1 MQDKSQVFLDRW
13 QICIFGT
20 LGTQVWHIFSCLQC
34 QATGFVLEFFVNNGF
49 KLPNFLHVKPAR
61 YLWQSAV
68 TGQSVS
74 MSTKNMFSRKLPLK
88 ADGRHLKIW
97 GLKTIKSVHS
107 IMMLM
112 TQYDVKGQRVQ
123 NVDTHNMNSV

>member
-1 MQDKSQVFLDRW
+1 MQDKSQVFLDQW
-13 QICIFGT
+13 QTCIFGT
-20 LGTQVWHIFSCLQC
+20 LGTQVWHIFSCLQS

-74 MSTKNMFSRKLPLK
+74 MSMIKNMLSLKMPLK
-88 ADGRHLKIW
+88 TDGRHVKI
-97 GLKTIKSVHS
+97 
-107 IMMLM
+107 
-112 TQYDVKGQRVQ
+112 
-123 NVDTHNMNSV
+123 